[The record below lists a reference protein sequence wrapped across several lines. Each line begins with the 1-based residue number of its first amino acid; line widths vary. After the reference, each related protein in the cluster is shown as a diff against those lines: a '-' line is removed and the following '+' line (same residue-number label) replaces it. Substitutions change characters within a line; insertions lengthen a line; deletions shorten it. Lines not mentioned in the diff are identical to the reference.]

1 MEIMVINHHFNYD
14 PSNPYARITSG
25 PLPATSRVRDT
36 NSQSETGEDHGSH
49 HRHVSEP
56 VRRRS
61 CAGYRAVNVVA
72 DATRQVFTAFQL
84 RGRQRFRN
92 RLSPPGA
99 QPPVRTD
106 LLRSTFRPIRV
117 SRLRLFFEELRR
129 SSKRAFP

>member
-1 MEIMVINHHFNYD
+1 MEIMIINHHVTYNL
-14 PSNPYARITSG
+14 SNPYPRITSG

-61 CAGYRAVNVVA
+61 SAGYRAVNVPA

-84 RGRQRFRN
+84 RRRQRFRN
-92 RLSPPGA
+92 RLSPTGA
-99 QPPVRTD
+99 YLTQRTD
-106 LLRSTFRPIRV
+106 LLRSTLSLHRV
-117 SRLRLFFEELRR
+117 SRIGPFSR
-129 SSKRAFP
+129 

>member
-1 MEIMVINHHFNYD
+1 MEIMIINHHFTYN
-14 PSNPYARITSG
+14 PSNPYPRITSG

-36 NSQSETGEDHGSH
+36 NSQPETGEDHGSH

-61 CAGYRAVNVVA
+61 CAGYRAVNVPA

-84 RGRQRFRN
+84 RRRQRFRN

-106 LLRSTFRPIRV
+106 LLRSTFRRTRV
-117 SRLRLFFEELRR
+117 SRARRFFLKSPRGFSR
-129 SSKRAFP
+129 